1 MDIFIKWKRI
11 KTYWYKKQCQRI
23 KLMILKLGIIKKK
36 YTKYR
41 YETLSAKIRKNCLQQ
56 IYKSVK
62 SWCLCVWS
70 GFPKWWIE
78 CERPYKS
85 KAGLID

>member
-1 MDIFIKWKRI
+1 MPENKINDIKIRHN
-11 KTYWYKKQCQRI
+11 KKE
-23 KLMILKLGIIKKK
+23 

-62 SWCLCVWS
+62 S
-70 GFPKWWIE
+70 
-78 CERPYKS
+78 
-85 KAGLID
+85 